1 VVVRTYES
9 EQADRPS
16 FTLPNNQ
23 EALVRAVVA
32 ANPRTVVVVMTG
44 SPVAVSGWADEAA
57 AVLQAWFPGQAQ
69 GEALARV
76 LTGAS
81 EPGGRLP
88 LTLPVDEQHQPVTDP
103 LAYPGRDGRVEY
115 SEGVMV
121 GYRGYDALN
130 IDPAYPFGH
139 GLGYT
144 TFEYTDLEVSK
155 ATDAD
160 SVADLTFT
168 VTNTGNRPG
177 SEVAQVYVGELPT
190 QLPTPRAQL
199 AAFTKLH
206 LEPGASSRVALQVPR
221 RAVSVWD
228 VESHGWTTP
237 RGKVELMVSASARDH
252 RLTGLVTVGEV
263 DAR

>member
-1 VVVRTYES
+1 VVRTYES
-9 EQADRPS
+9 EQADRPGLA
-16 FTLPNNQ
+16 LPNNQ

-44 SPVAVSGWADEAA
+44 SPVAVSGWAAGAA

-88 LTLPVDEQHQPVTDP
+88 LTVPVDEQHQPITGP
-103 LAYPGRDGRVEY
+103 LAYPGTGGRVEY
-115 SEGVMV
+115 TEGVMV
-121 GYRGYDALN
+121 GYRGYDALD

-144 TFEYTDLEVSK
+144 TFEYTDLHIS
-155 ATDAD
+155 APTDD
-160 SVADLTFT
+160 ESVADVTFM
-168 VTNTGNRPG
+168 VTNTGDRAG
-177 SEVAQVYVGELPT
+177 SEVAQLYVGELPT
-190 QLPTPRAQL
+190 PLPTPRVQL
-199 AAFTKLH
+199 AGFTKLH

-221 RAVSVWD
+221 RSVSFWD
-228 VESHGWTTP
+228 VESHTWVTP
-237 RGKVELMVSASARDH
+237 PGEIDLMVSASARDH
-252 RLTGLVTVGEV
+252 RLTGRVSIGEA
-263 DAR
+263 DAP